1 MKGIKAMDFNFP
13 ESILTYR
20 DKVKEFVDI
29 KVNSYSLRIEE
40 EDCIPP
46 DILDEAKALGLF
58 GLSIPAEYG
67 GIGTNMVGKCL
78 IFEQLGRTNNG
89 FTTVFG
95 NHNGVGTVGIVQL
108 GNEEQKR
115 RFLPAMAKGEK
126 IGAFALS
133 EAEAGSA
140 AGTIKAKAI
149 RKGNR
154 YVLNGCKTNVTNGT
168 IASVITV
175 LAVTD
180 ESKGSR
186 GITAFLVEKD
196 AKGLSIGS
204 VDRKMGLKG
213 SQSCTLILE
222 DCEIPEEN
230 ILGNEGEGY
239 GNALKMLANGRV
251 GLAARNLGSMQK
263 LLELSL
269 QHATTR
275 RQAGGSLYQYQAIQ
289 HLLADISVEVEVTRS
304 LTYKVAWM
312 VDQGLKVPK
321 EVAIAKYYASKAYS
335 RVVDKAMEIFGGI
348 GYMKGVPIERFYRDA
363 RVARIVEGTSNI
375 QKNIIADQLF
385 KEFAGSSK
393 AY

>member
-1 MKGIKAMDFNFP
+1 MDFTFP
-13 ESILTYR
+13 ESILNYR

-46 DILDEAKALGLF
+46 DILSEAKALGLF
-58 GLSIPAEYG
+58 GLSIPTEYG

-95 NHNGVGTVGIVQL
+95 AHNGVGTVGIVKL

-115 RFLPAMAKGEK
+115 RFLSFMAKGHK

-133 EAEAGSA
+133 EAESGSA
-140 AGTIKAKAI
+140 AMNIKTKAC
-149 RKGNR
+149 RKGHR
-154 YVLNGCKTNVTNGT
+154 YVLNGCKTNVTNGP

-196 AKGLSIGS
+196 AKGLRIGP

-213 SQSCTLILE
+213 SQSCSLIFE
-222 DCEIPEEN
+222 DCEIAEEN
-230 ILGNEGEGY
+230 ILGKEGEGY
-239 GNALKMLANGRV
+239 VNALKVLTNGRA

-263 LLELSL
+263 LLELSI
-269 QHATTR
+269 QHAMIR
-275 RQAGGSLYQYQAIQ
+275 RQSGYSLSQYQAVQ
-289 HLLADISVEVEVTRS
+289 HLLADISIEVEVTRS

-312 VDQGLKVPK
+312 VDQGLKVAK
-321 EVAIAKYYASKAYS
+321 EVAIAKYYASEAYG
-335 RVVDKAMEIFGGI
+335 RVVDKAMEIFGGL
-348 GYMKGVPIERFYRDA
+348 GYIKDVPIERFYRDA
-363 RVARIVEGTSNI
+363 RVAKIVEGTSGI
-375 QKNIIADQLF
+375 QKNIIAEQLI